1 MGSCFGEEMHERM
14 KALGMDS
21 NANPFGVIF
30 HPHALKNNCALI
42 ENAASRALFESYI
55 QPADFFEYQGIFHS
69 LQHANKFQHPQSNA
83 LYEAVFEAAHQAYN
97 QLKQAQ
103 FIGITLGTAWI
114 YWHKPSQQPVGNCH
128 KLPQQDFEKS
138 LSKQIDVQAQ
148 ILGIINHLRHINPTA
163 LLVFTVSPVRHL
175 RDGVSENL
183 LSKSTLISALHEVLS
198 AERIQTMKHMHYFP
212 AYDIIREELNDW
224 NYYRDDKMHPSEE
237 AIDIVFKRFYNAFF
251 ATNDSTFSAE
261 L

>member
-1 MGSCFGEEMHERM
+1 
-14 KALGMDS
+14 
-21 NANPFGVIF
+21 
-30 HPHALKNNCALI
+30 
-42 ENAASRALFESYI
+42 
-55 QPADFFEYQGIFHS
+55 
-69 LQHANKFQHPQSNA
+69 
-83 LYEAVFEAAHQAYN
+83 
-97 QLKQAQ
+97 
-103 FIGITLGTAWI
+103 
-114 YWHKPSQQPVGNCH
+114 VGNCH